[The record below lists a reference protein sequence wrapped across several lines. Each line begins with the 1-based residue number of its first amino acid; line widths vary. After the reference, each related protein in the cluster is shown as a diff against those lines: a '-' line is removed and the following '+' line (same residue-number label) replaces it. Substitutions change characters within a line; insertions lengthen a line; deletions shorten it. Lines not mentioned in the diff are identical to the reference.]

1 MLSINPSELIWTI
14 IGFFALYFLLSRFLF
29 RPLVSFMDARRARI
43 DAGLNEEKQAQDA
56 LQQDAERLEQCRE
69 EELLEARR
77 QLSEEKDRDE
87 LRRAETV
94 GQARKAA
101 ASLRE
106 QGQREADALRE
117 NTEREVALRGD
128 ELAERLAE
136 RLLNTGNTEQ

>member
-29 RPLVSFMDARRARI
+29 RPLVSFMDERRARI

-56 LQQDAERLEQCRE
+56 LKEDTERLERCRE
-69 EELLEARR
+69 DELLAARQ
-77 QLSEEKDRDE
+77 QLRTEKDRDE
-87 LRRAETV
+87 RRRVEALA
-94 GQARKAA
+94 QAREAA
-101 ASLRE
+101 GLLRG

>member
-29 RPLVSFMDARRARI
+29 RPLVSFMDERRARI

-56 LQQDAERLEQCRE
+56 LKEDAERLEQCRE
-69 EELLEARR
+69 EELLSARR
-77 QLSEEKDRDE
+77 QLLEEKDRDE
-87 LRRAETV
+87 RRRVEALA
-94 GQARKAA
+94 QAREAA
-101 ASLRE
+101 GSLRG
-106 QGQREADALRE
+106 QGQLEADALRE

>member
-29 RPLVSFMDARRARI
+29 RPLVSFMDERRARI

-56 LQQDAERLEQCRE
+56 LKEDTERLERCRE
-69 EELLEARR
+69 EELLSARQ
-77 QLSEEKDRDE
+77 QLRTEKDQDE
-87 LRRAETV
+87 RRRVEALA
-94 GQARKAA
+94 QAREAA
-101 ASLRE
+101 GLLRG